1 MSLSEFTLSERGLSD
16 LNIISREFWVLISP
30 AANESWTSITD
41 DIKNRRSASLTSA
54 DVGTSFSEKSI
65 SQLAISDLAI
75 LVTSET
81 WDDILATTN
90 TESWSDIF

>member
-41 DIKNRRSASLTSA
+41 DIKNRRSAS
-54 DVGTSFSEKSI
+54 

-75 LVTSET
+75 LFTRET

>member
-16 LNIISREFWVLISP
+16 LNIISRELWSLISP
-30 AANESWTSITD
+30 AANESWTSITQELKD
-41 DIKNRRSASLTSA
+41 KRSASLTSA
-54 DVGTSFSEKSI
+54 DVATSFSEAAI

-75 LVTSET
+75 LVTREN

-90 TESWSDIF
+90 TESWNDIF